1 MTTQA
6 DPTDV
11 VVVGGG
17 LAGLCAAA
25 WLARAGR
32 RVQVLDAGPRP
43 GGRAVTDVTDGVHF
57 NLGPHALYIGG
68 PADRG
73 LADLGIARRGG
84 KPTPGGLVVRDGV
97 AYPMP
102 AGPWSMLTTGALT
115 LGQRLTLGRALTT
128 LMTARAG
135 RLHDVPISEY
145 LAGLAPDPEVRAVLA
160 ATVHVATYASSP
172 ELAAGVAVSQV
183 QAAVRRGVR
192 YLDGGW
198 QTLVD
203 QLLALLR
210 DAGVPVRHRAKVA
223 RVEPGVV
230 TLVDGTA
237 VRTRQTVIAAG
248 PGVAR
253 GLLGADAPPAWAAL
267 GPPIRAACLDVAL
280 RELPADAP
288 CLALGLDLPTYYS
301 VHTAKATLAPDGV
314 AVIHLAKYLPTD
326 HALKPAQDRADLEEL
341 LTLMVPDWRDR
352 LVRARFLPRMVVVHA
367 LPTAATGGLPGRP
380 PVTVDGRPDVVVAGD
395 WVGAEGFLVDGSIAS
410 ARAAVDVLLA
420 EAAAAA

>member
-210 DAGVPVRHRAKVA
+210 DAGVPVRGYVSC
-223 RVEPGVV
+223 
-230 TLVDGTA
+230 
-237 VRTRQTVIAAG
+237 VIACPYDGSTAPEKVLEVSQQLLDMG
-248 PGVAR
+248 CYEISLGDTTGVGTPASVNR
-253 GLLGADAPPAWAAL
+253 LLDSLLLQIPASKLAVHFHDTYGQALANIYASLEVGVQIFHSSVSGLGGCP
-267 GPPIRAACLDVAL
+267 
-280 RELPADAP
+280 
-288 CLALGLDLPTYYS
+288 Y
-301 VHTAKATLAPDGV
+301 AKG
-314 AVIHLAKYLPTD
+314 
-326 HALKPAQDRADLEEL
+326 
-341 LTLMVPDWRDR
+341 
-352 LVRARFLPRMVVVHA
+352 
-367 LPTAATGGLPGRP
+367 ATGN
-380 PVTVDGRPDVVVAGD
+380 VAT
-395 WVGAEGFLVDGSIAS
+395 E
-410 ARAAVDVLLA
+410 DVLYLLHGLGIETGIDLDQVVDA
-420 EAAAAA
+420 GQFITQQLGRKGSSRAGNAIAAKRLG